1 MRELNTRTTGHDIHS
16 MMRILDME
24 VVCMIIGRMI
34 YITIIYGDEVEM
46 IQLEIG
52 DE

>member
-1 MRELNTRTTGHDIHS
+1 MKTIGHDIHS

-24 VVCMIIGRMI
+24 VICMIIGRII
-34 YITIIYGDEVEM
+34 YIIIIYGDEVVT
-46 IQLEIG
+46 IQHEIG